1 MLILG
6 IETSCDET
14 AAALVRTHPAGRV
27 EIVDQIVASQIED
40 HRPFGG
46 VVPELA
52 TRQHLLHISKIVTSL
67 LDRSGV
73 GLKTL
78 DGFGVTRGPGL
89 PSALLVGLS
98 FGKGLALATGLPW
111 IAVNHLEGHLFSA
124 FLSQGVAPKENHI
137 ALIVSGGHTLLIEVE
152 VPFQYRR
159 LGGTRDDAAGE
170 AFDKGARMMGLPYPG
185 GPEIE
190 KLAHEG
196 NPQAIAF
203 PRAMLD
209 VPGLDF
215 SFSGLKNSLRVH
227 LEKNPQSLKTPSAKA
242 DLCASYQ
249 EAIADTLMEK
259 TRRACRQT
267 GARLLTLSGGVGCN
281 GRVRDKLEAMA
292 KEEGVRFFAAPPK
305 FSTDNAAMIAFVA
318 AVRLEAGERSSM
330 EIDADPNLPLAPIMA
345 A

>member
-1 MLILG
+1 MLVLG

-14 AAALVRTHPAGRV
+14 AAAILRTHADGRV
-27 EIVDQIVASQIED
+27 EIVDQIIASQIED

-52 TRQHLLHISKIVTSL
+52 TRQHLLHISNLVSSL
-67 LDRSGV
+67 LERSGI
-73 GLKTL
+73 GLKKL

-98 FGKGLALATGLPW
+98 FGKGIALATGLPW

-124 FLSQGVAPKENHI
+124 FLSQGMVPKENHI

-152 VPFQYRR
+152 VPFRYRL

-170 AFDKGARMMGLPYPG
+170 AFDKGARMIGLQYPG

-190 KLAHEG
+190 KLAREG
-196 NPQAIAF
+196 NPQAIDF

-215 SFSGLKNSLRVH
+215 SFSGLKNSLRVYIGKH
-227 LEKNPQSLKTPSAKA
+227 PESLELPAKA

-249 EAIADTLMEK
+249 EAIADTLREK

-267 GARLLTLSGGVGCN
+267 GAKLLTLSGGVGCN
-281 GRVRDKLEAMA
+281 GRVRGKIEAMA
-292 KEEGVRFFAAPPK
+292 QEEGIRFFAAPPK
-305 FSTDNAAMIAFVA
+305 LSTDNAAMIAFVA

-330 EIDADPNLPLAPIMA
+330 EIDANPNLPLTPITSI
-345 A
+345 